1 MAFQLFSQILRFTTF
16 NKFFRCMAHL
26 GVKFY
31 LSFLQEKICE
41 LEKEK
46 EEENKKFKG
55 IINENKN

>member
-1 MAFQLFSQILRFTTF
+1 
-16 NKFFRCMAHL
+16 MAHL